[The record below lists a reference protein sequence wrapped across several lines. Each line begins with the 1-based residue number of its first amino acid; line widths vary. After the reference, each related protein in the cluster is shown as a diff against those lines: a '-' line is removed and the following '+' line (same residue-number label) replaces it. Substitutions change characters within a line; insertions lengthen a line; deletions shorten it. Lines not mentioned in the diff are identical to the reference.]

1 MIRSHSPALYA
12 GVTLALLALLGLST
26 AVAFL
31 DLGRLNAVL
40 ALLIASAKALLVMLF
55 FMHLARG
62 GAAPRIA
69 AILGFLMLG
78 LMGVLALSDY
88 VARNREVHRVLP
100 VPQSEVPLLLDPA
113 QRSSDRPEQHP
124 PPSSERSVMRQ

>member
-12 GVTLALLALLGLST
+12 GVTGALLALLALST
-26 AVAFL
+26 AVAFF
-31 DLGRLNAVL
+31 DLGRLNVVL

-69 AILGFLMLG
+69 AILGSLMLA
-78 LMGVLALSDY
+78 LMGVLLLSDY
-88 VARNREVHRVLP
+88 VTRDRHVPRVLP
-100 VPQSEVPLLLDPA
+100 VPQSEVPLLADPS
-113 QRSSDRPEQHP
+113 QRSSGRPEQHP
-124 PPSSERSVMRQ
+124 PPQSERRAERQ